1 MGWRLIICETCIW
14 PGFRNLLSVGFCRRI
29 TNYKLYSKKNGPL
42 EFGSPQ
48 VRIELNITQE
58 SIKTELSYL
67 KGRSILPFKS
77 ASKKHTPLCTYME
90 SGNLWMCAAMRRTPP
105 HALVARSEPKML
117 GWVSFDIR
125 ILGSANLLKRRR
137 TSLIGHI
144 LEARRRIGRIFLV

>member
-1 MGWRLIICETCIW
+1 MTGWRLIICETCIW

-29 TNYKLYSKKNGPL
+29 TNYKVHSKKNGPL
-42 EFGSPQ
+42 EFGSSQ
-48 VRIELNITQE
+48 ARIELT
-58 SIKTELSYL
+58 SPK
-67 KGRSILPFKS
+67 K
-77 ASKKHTPLCTYME
+77 ASKQNYLILKEVFSLSNLHRRNTPLYALME

-137 TSLIGHI
+137 Q
-144 LEARRRIGRIFLV
+144 FW